1 MAGYCLGIRDCLGI
15 LATEVKFWVSHF
27 QRVNNVRREDTE
39 KKKIKDKTKQKRNV
53 TEQTT
58 GKIIAFCLVGIT

>member
-1 MAGYCLGIRDCLGI
+1 MVGYCLGM

-27 QRVNNVRREDTE
+27 QRVNVRREDTE

-53 TEQTT
+53 TDQTT
-58 GKIIAFCLVGIT
+58 GKIIAFCRVGIT